1 MTHQKGFTLVEISIV
16 LVIVGLIL
24 GGVLKGQVLI
34 DSARVRSVIND
45 LNGIRSA
52 WYGFQDRFHGI
63 PGDFPGA
70 TAYISTEA
78 KDGDGDG
85 TVGSK
90 QEIASVWQH
99 LSTSG
104 FISGEFDGV
113 ADNVGALDDEEC
125 SSTTCPQ
132 NPYYGFYKYSFTA
145 KANSVAGSSN
155 ELYTGG
161 KIPSSVLFEVDTKL
175 DDGNPTTGQFRVH
188 DAFSDACTEN
198 DLWKVEN
205 ETRDCAAVML
215 E

>member
-1 MTHQKGFTLVEISIV
+1 MSHQKGFTLVEISIV

-70 TAYISTEA
+70 KSYISA
-78 KDGDGDG
+78 ASADGDGDG
-85 TVGSK
+85 AVGSK
-90 QEIASVWQH
+90 QEVASVWQH

-104 FISGEFDGV
+104 FISGEFDGLG
-113 ADNVGALDDEEC
+113 DNVGTLTDAEC
-125 SSTTCPQ
+125 ASSTCPQ
-132 NPYYGFYKYSFTA
+132 NPYYGFYKYSYSD
-145 KANSVAGSSN
+145 KAESAAGLSN
-155 ELYTGG
+155 ELYTGS

-175 DDGNPTTGQFRVH
+175 DDGIPNTGQFRVH
-188 DAFSDACTEN
+188 ADFAATCTEN
-198 DLWKVEN
+198 NIWKVEN
-205 ETRDCAAVML
+205 ETRDCAGVLL

>member
-45 LNGIRSA
+45 LNGIRTA
-52 WYGFQDRFHGI
+52 WYGFQDRFHGV
-63 PGDFPGA
+63 PGDFSGGTSYIAA
-70 TAYISTEA
+70 TSS
-78 KDGDGDG
+78 DGDGDG
-85 TVGSK
+85 AIGSK
-90 QEIASVWQH
+90 QEIAGVWQH
-99 LSTSG
+99 LSLSG

-113 ADNVGALDDEEC
+113 EGNVGTLSDAEC
-125 SSTTCPQ
+125 TASTCPQ
-132 NPYYGFYKYSFTA
+132 NPYYGFYKYSYTS
-145 KANSVAGSSN
+145 KADGVSGPSN

-175 DDGNPTTGQFRVH
+175 DDGIPNTGQFRVH
-188 DAFSDACTEN
+188 SDFAATCTTN
-198 DLWKVEN
+198 NRWKVED
-205 ETRDCAAVML
+205 ESRDCAAVFL

>member
-45 LNGIRSA
+45 LNGIRTA

-63 PGDFPGA
+63 PGDFPGG
-70 TAYISTEA
+70 TSYISTTST
-78 KDGDGDG
+78 DGDGDG
-85 TVGSK
+85 LVGSK
-90 QEIASVWQH
+90 QEIAAVWQH
-99 LSTSG
+99 LSLSG
-104 FISGEFDGV
+104 FVSGEFDG
-113 ADNVGALDDEEC
+113 ADANIGTLSDVEC
-125 SSTTCPQ
+125 NASTCPQ
-132 NPYYGFYKYSFTA
+132 NPYYGFYKYTYSA
-145 KANSVAGSSN
+145 KADAVAGSSN

-175 DDGNPTTGQFRVH
+175 DDGVPNTGQFRVH
-188 DAFSDACTEN
+188 SDYSATCTEN
-198 DLWKVEN
+198 NRWKVEN
-205 ETRDCAAVML
+205 ETRDCAAVLL